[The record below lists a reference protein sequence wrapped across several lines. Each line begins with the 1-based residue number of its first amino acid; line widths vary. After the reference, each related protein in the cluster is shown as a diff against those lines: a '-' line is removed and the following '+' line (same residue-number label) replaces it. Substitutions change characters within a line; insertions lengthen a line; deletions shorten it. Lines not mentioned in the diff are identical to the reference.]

1 MSEEKMFIKTRGA
14 IKAMQSLDRI
24 RDEKII
30 GMMIARAGFGKTYSI
45 KAWLRRQA
53 EGFRYFWIEADVL
66 TSPRPILD
74 CFSRALG
81 LGQTSG
87 QASTL
92 FYTKQRIAEA
102 LARDPVMAIIGQ
114 ADMLSVPR
122 SFELLRSIWDE
133 VSSLRDTDGESGF
146 PLALFGTPKLSQ
158 SMAREDLEPLRRRI
172 FHHAILPGL
181 SRKEL
186 ETILSTKWP
195 GFTYPDESVDYIL
208 RLSQGSFGWVN
219 DIMKI
224 ATLIAAKNG
233 RTISLA
239 ILRETQKELLGLPD
253 EEQ

>member
-1 MSEEKMFIKTRGA
+1 MSEEKVLIKTRSA

-30 GMMIARAGFGKTYSI
+30 GMVIGRAGFGKTFPI

-87 QASTL
+87 QAGTL
-92 FYTKQRIAEA
+92 FYTKRRIAEA

-146 PLALFGTPKLSQ
+146 PLALFGTPKLSE

-186 ETILSTKWP
+186 ETILQTKWP
-195 GFTYPDESVDYIL
+195 GFTCPDESVDQIL

-233 RTISLA
+233 RVISPA
-239 ILRETQKELLGLPD
+239 VLRETQKELIGLPD

>member
-1 MSEEKMFIKTRGA
+1 MSEEKFFIKTRGA
-14 IKAMQSLDRI
+14 IKALQSLDRI

-30 GMMIARAGFGKTYSI
+30 GMVIGRAGFGKTFPI
-45 KAWLRRQA
+45 KAWVRRQA
-53 EGFRYFWIEADVL
+53 ASFRYFWIEADVL

-87 QASTL
+87 HASTL
-92 FYTKQRIAEA
+92 FYTKKRIAEA
-102 LARDPVMAIIGQ
+102 LAGDPVMAIIGQ
-114 ADMLSVPR
+114 ADMLAAPR

-146 PLALFGTPKLSQ
+146 PLALFGTPKLSE
-158 SMAREDLEPLRRRI
+158 SLAREDLEPLRRRI

-181 SRKEL
+181 NRKEL
-186 ETILSTKWP
+186 ETILQAKWP
-195 GFTYPDESVDYIL
+195 GFTYPDESLDQIL

-224 ATLIAAKNG
+224 ASLIAAKNG
-233 RTISLA
+233 RVISLA
-239 ILRETQKELLGLPD
+239 ILRETQKELIGLPD
-253 EEQ
+253 EDQ

>member
-1 MSEEKMFIKTRGA
+1 MSEEKVFIKTRGA

-30 GMMIARAGFGKTYSI
+30 GMVIGRAGFGKTFPI
-45 KAWLRRQA
+45 KAWLRRQT

-74 CFSRALG
+74 CFTRALG
-81 LGQTSG
+81 LGQNSG
-87 QASTL
+87 TASTL
-92 FYTKQRIAEA
+92 FYTKRRIAEA

-122 SFELLRSIWDE
+122 AFELLRAIWDE

-146 PLALFGTPKLSQ
+146 PLALFGTPKLSE
-158 SMAREDLEPLRRRI
+158 SMAREDLEPLRRRV

-186 ETILSTKWP
+186 ETILQTKWP
-195 GFTYPDESVDYIL
+195 GFGYPDESVDQIL

-224 ATLIAAKNG
+224 ATLIASKNG
-233 RTISLA
+233 CNISA
-239 ILRETQKELLGLPD
+239 AVLRETQKELIGLPD
-253 EEQ
+253 EDS